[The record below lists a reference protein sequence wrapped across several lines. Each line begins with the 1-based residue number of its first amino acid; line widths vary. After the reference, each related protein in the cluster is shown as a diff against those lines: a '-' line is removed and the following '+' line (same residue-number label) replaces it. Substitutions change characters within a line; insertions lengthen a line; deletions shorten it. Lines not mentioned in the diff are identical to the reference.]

1 LWDEVL
7 PESSVTLPRWGL
19 MRDGALWQP
28 LTLARPTE
36 GKDAGLWPTPT
47 TPNGGRSCSHITEW
61 SESGKTAYHNGKKV
75 QVNLEHAAR
84 FWPTPTVCG
93 NYNQKGAGKN
103 SGDGLATDVKTW
115 PTPTVNDS
123 KNCTL
128 PPSKVNHDNL
138 PGALLRNGEKTGGGL
153 NPMWVEWLMGWPLGW
168 TDLNALETGRFRQRR
183 RPLLENSLSY
193 DLCQASA

>member
-36 GKDAGLWPTPT
+36 GKDAGLWPTPNAMKST
-47 TPNGGRSCSHITEW
+47 NDLNFQC
-61 SESGKTAYHNGKKV
+61 
-75 QVNLEHAAR
+75 
-84 FWPTPTVCG
+84 
-93 NYNQKGAGKN
+93 
-103 SGDGLATDVKTW
+103 SGDGRMKPNKLGWAVAQKIW

-128 PPSKVNHDNL
+128 PPSQVNHDNL